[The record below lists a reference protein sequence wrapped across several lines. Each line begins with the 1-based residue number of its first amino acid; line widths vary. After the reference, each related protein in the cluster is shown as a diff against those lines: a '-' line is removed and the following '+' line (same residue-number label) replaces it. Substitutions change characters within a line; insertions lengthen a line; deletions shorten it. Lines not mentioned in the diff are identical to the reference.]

1 MKHEFDYPAVQKAYD
16 LSKELFQRVGKFP
29 KTYKYTIGNRII
41 ETSLVMMAIQT

>member
-1 MKHEFDYPAVQKAYD
+1 MKEELPIIQKSYD
-16 LSKELFQRVGKFP
+16 LSKELLIRVDKFP